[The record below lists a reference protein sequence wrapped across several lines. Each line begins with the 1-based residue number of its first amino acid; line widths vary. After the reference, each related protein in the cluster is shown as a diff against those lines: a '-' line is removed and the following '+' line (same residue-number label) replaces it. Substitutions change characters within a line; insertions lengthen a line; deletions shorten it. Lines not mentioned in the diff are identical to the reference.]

1 MSRIPNTFASAETE
15 KKELGIKLGKGEL
28 VYSKKVQILL

>member
-15 KKELGIKLGKGEL
+15 KKELLMKLEKRGIF
-28 VYSKKVQILL
+28 I